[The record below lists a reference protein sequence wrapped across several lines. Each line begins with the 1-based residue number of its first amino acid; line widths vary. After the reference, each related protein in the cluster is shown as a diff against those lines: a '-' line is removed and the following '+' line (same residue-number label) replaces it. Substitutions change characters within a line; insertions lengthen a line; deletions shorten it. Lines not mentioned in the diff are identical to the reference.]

1 MVSVLATSSAALLLH
16 RQMPTACGCLPALQI
31 CMQGDVACRRENRLK
46 AGFLPIHD
54 PGFF

>member
-1 MVSVLATSSAALLLH
+1 MVSCIQPCT
-16 RQMPTACGCLPALQI
+16 LPLQV
-31 CMQGDVACRRENRLK
+31 CEPRDDACRRENRVR